1 MWGISNLVIMS
12 KVLARS
18 SARGKLS
25 PLVLAISLVFLTVFS
40 AHAKPEQPQKPQVAP
55 AVATYSEADALRDL
69 ALWQSLLSA
78 SSTAPFSAYS
88 DFMAK
93 HPDWPRRIALSTQA
107 EEHLDGSEPA
117 ALLLRHFA
125 MQFPVSLRGM
135 NAYYSALVSN
145 HKEFEAKEALHK
157 FWLSAQLDGNQEMAL
172 LQRYGDALPLRDIA
186 ARADMMVW
194 NNDAGAARALLPL
207 LNSDYRA
214 LINTRI
220 AIREG
225 RGDPAT
231 LAAAL
236 PESVRRTPS
245 LIYDIARVYARNDR
259 EDRAAPLLLK
269 VETTTTGKPGDW
281 WKLRDRVSRWLLENG
296 SIADAYTIASQH
308 GLKAVDGESYRDAE
322 WLSGWI
328 ALRFKG
334 DAAQAAKH
342 FNNMFTASTSVI
354 SRARGAY
361 WMGRT
366 AQANNEADK
375 AQGWYKLASTFSNSF
390 YGQAAASEVS
400 TGSALHALP
409 EIAEPTPAAKI
420 VFNSRELVKVIR
432 ASVALPDHNI
442 ARMFMRTLAETASS
456 QDEATLIV
464 RLGHELH
471 RNDLAALAGKN
482 VGRKGFQVGKDGYP
496 MISGQPARPET
507 ALIHAIIRQESMFA
521 SNAKSEAGAVGLMQL
536 MPNTASRLA
545 KEMRVAHRPA
555 MLTNGQHN
563 VKLGSKYLAD
573 LVTRFDG
580 SYILAAASYNAG
592 PGRSVEWMGRF
603 GDPAQP
609 HLRTVALNGRP
620 APTYWQTIDW
630 IEMIP
635 FAETRNYVMRISEGV
650 QTYRA
655 VAGTKQDLR
664 TAFKSDLLR

>member
-25 PLVLAISLVFLTVFS
+25 PLVLAISLVFLTVFP
-40 AHAKPEQPQKPQVAP
+40 ALAKTEQPQKTEAAP
-55 AVATYSEADALRDL
+55 AVASYSEADALRDL
-69 ALWQSLLSA
+69 ALWQSLLSE
-78 SSTAPFSAYS
+78 SSTAPFATYS
-88 DFMAK
+88 EFMAK
-93 HPDWPRRIALSTQA
+93 HSDWPRRGALSKRA
-107 EEHLDGSEPA
+107 EERLNGSEPA
-117 ALLLRHFA
+117 ALLLRHFSLNP
-125 MQFPVSLRGM
+125 PVSLRGM
-135 NAYYSALVSN
+135 NAYYSALMAS
-145 HKEFEAKEALHK
+145 HKEIEASEALQK
-157 FWLSAQLDGNQEMAL
+157 FWLTAELDGNQEMAL
-172 LQRYGDALPLRDIA
+172 LQRYGDAISSRNIA

-207 LNSDYRA
+207 LGNDFRS
-214 LINTRI
+214 LINARI

-236 PESVRRTPS
+236 PENIRRSPS
-245 LIYDIARVYARNDR
+245 LAYDMARSYARNDR
-259 EDRAAPLLLK
+259 EDKAAPILLK
-269 VETTTTGKPGDW
+269 VAATPSGKPTDW
-281 WKLRDRVSRWLLENG
+281 WKLRDRVSRWLLEHG
-296 SIADAYTIASQH
+296 SITDAYTIASQH
-308 GLKAVDGESYRDAE
+308 GLKAADGEAYRDAE
-322 WLSGWI
+322 WMSGWI

-334 DAAQAAKH
+334 DAAQAAQH
-342 FNNMFTASTSVI
+342 FNNMFTASSSVI

-366 AQANNEADK
+366 AQANGESEK
-375 AQGWYKLASTFSNSF
+375 AQGWYKLAATFSNSF
-390 YGQAAASEVS
+390 YGQAAASEVN
-400 TGSALHALP
+400 TTNALLALP
-409 EIAEPTPAAKI
+409 DIPEPSQASKI
-420 VFNSRELVKVIR
+420 VFNGRELVKVIR
-432 ASVALPDHNI
+432 ASVALPDHDI
-442 ARMFMRTLAETASS
+442 ARLFMRTLAESASS
-456 QDEATLIV
+456 QDEATLTV
-464 RLGHELH
+464 RLGRELH

-496 MISGQPARPET
+496 MISAQPARPET
-507 ALIHAIIRQESMFA
+507 ALVHAIIRQESMFA

-545 KEMRVAHRPA
+545 KEMRITHRPA

-573 LVTRFDG
+573 LVTRFEG

-603 GDPAQP
+603 GDPSQP
-609 HLRTVALNGRP
+609 RLRTVPINGKP
-620 APTYWQTIDW
+620 APAHWQTIDW

-650 QTYRA
+650 QTYR
-655 VAGTKQDLR
+655 VVVGSKSDLR

>member
-1 MWGISNLVIMS
+1 MWGICNLVIIS

-18 SARGKLS
+18 ITRGKLS
-25 PLVLAISLVFLTVFS
+25 PLVLAISLVFLGLFP
-40 AHAKPEQPQKPQVAP
+40 AQAKTEPQQKPQSAP
-55 AVATYSEADALRDL
+55 AAVSYSEAEALRDL
-69 ALWQSLLSA
+69 AVWQNLLRDN
-78 SSTAPFSAYS
+78 STAPFATYS
-88 DFMAK
+88 EFMTQ
-93 HPDWPRRIALSTQA
+93 HPDWPRRVALSQQA
-107 EEHLDGSEPA
+107 EKRLNGSESA
-117 ALLLRHFA
+117 ALLLRHFGQQA
-125 MQFPVSLRGM
+125 PQTLRGL
-135 NAYYSALVSN
+135 NAYYAALMSS
-145 HKEFEAKEALHK
+145 HKEGEAKDALRK
-157 FWLSAQLDGNQEMAL
+157 FWLSANLDGNQEVVL
-172 LQRYGDALPLRDIA
+172 LQRYGETLSSRDIA

-194 NNDAGAARALLPL
+194 KNENGAARALLPL
-207 LNSDYRA
+207 LSNDYRA
-214 LINTRI
+214 LINTRM

-231 LAAAL
+231 LAATL
-236 PESVRRTPS
+236 PESLRHSPS
-245 LIYDIARVYARNDR
+245 LIYDVARAYARNDR
-259 EDRAAPLLLK
+259 EDKAAPLLLK
-269 VETTTTGKPGDW
+269 VEATATGNPSDW

-296 SIADAYTIASQH
+296 SLSDAYTIASQH
-308 GLKAVDGESYRDAE
+308 GLKVADGEPYRDAE
-322 WLSGWI
+322 WMSGWI

-334 DAAQAAKH
+334 DTAQAAKH

-366 AQANNEADK
+366 AQANSEAEK
-375 AQGWYKLASTFSNSF
+375 AQGWYKLASSFSTSF
-390 YGQAAASEVS
+390 YGQAAASEIS
-400 TGSALHALP
+400 TGSPLLAVP
-409 EIAEPTPAAKI
+409 EIAEPAAAARL
-420 VFNSRELVKVIR
+420 VFNNSELVKVIR
-432 ASVALPDHNI
+432 VASTFPDHDI
-442 ARMFMRTLAETASS
+442 ARLFMRTLAEKASS
-456 QDEATLIV
+456 QDEATLTV
-464 RLGHELH
+464 RLGRELH
-471 RNDLAALAGKN
+471 RNDLAALAGKT
-482 VGRKGFQVGKDGYP
+482 VGRKGYQVGKEGYP

-521 SNAKSEAGAVGLMQL
+521 SNAKSGAGAVGLMQL

-545 KEMRVAHRPA
+545 KEMRITHRPA

-573 LVTRFDG
+573 LVARFEG

-609 HLRTVALNGRP
+609 RLRTVPVNGKP
-620 APTYWQTIDW
+620 APPYWQTIDW